1 MAKLNIRDEKF
12 RDQVLYGPIWPVII
26 KVCMPLALYQ
36 AVTQLFNIL
45 DTIMASAISSEA
57 VSTVVYMVQLQHI
70 VAAVGGGLAVGGTI
84 IISRNYG
91 KGDYDEVRKNLSTL
105 IALAAFFALLVIISL
120 PFIPFILRIAG
131 TPETFIESGSEY
143 FMLSMISVILNYFN
157 SIYIAIEKSRGE
169 SKKIVILNFIQITLK
184 LSLTALFIYILNGTI
199 LHIAIATIIS
209 YSVVFIYA
217 LFSLTHTDDAFSFS
231 IKAISIKKNT
241 ILPILNLS
249 FPSMVEKMTFS
260 LGKAEVNKMAAGY
273 GAEAVGAAG
282 ISNNMSGMLTGWQY
296 GVMDGGTALLGQLKG
311 HDDLERT
318 IKAYRRIQLTELLIG
333 LIGIILM
340 HILTVPIA
348 KLFSIAKGNFNEEF
362 FNMII
367 KTFGYELFGCM
378 LLSLF
383 YASNPILLAT
393 GRTKLTLAVN
403 LCRIF
408 LFRIPIIYYFSH
420 YTSLDYSAVGLTVAI
435 SNSLTGLVAFITGEL
450 VIRRERQ
457 IYSKTIK

>member
-1 MAKLNIRDEKF
+1 
-12 RDQVLYGPIWPVII
+12 
-26 KVCMPLALYQ
+26 
-36 AVTQLFNIL
+36 
-45 DTIMASAISSEA
+45 
-57 VSTVVYMVQLQHI
+57 
-70 VAAVGGGLAVGGTI
+70 
-84 IISRNYG
+84 
-91 KGDYDEVRKNLSTL
+91 
-105 IALAAFFALLVIISL
+105 
-120 PFIPFILRIAG
+120 
-131 TPETFIESGSEY
+131 
-143 FMLSMISVILNYFN
+143 MISVILNYFN
-157 SIYIAIEKSRGE
+157 AIYIAIEKSRGE
-169 SKKIVILNFIQITLK
+169 SKKIVILNFIQIALK
-184 LSLTALFIYILNGTI
+184 LSLTAIFIYVFNGTI

-209 YSVVFIYA
+209 YSTVFIYA
-217 LFSLTHTDDAFSFS
+217 LYSLTHTDDAFSFS
-231 IKAISIKKNT
+231 LKSISLSRKT

-318 IKAYRRIQLTELLIG
+318 IKAYRRIQLTQLLIG
-333 LIGIILM
+333 VFGIILM
-340 HILTVPIA
+340 HLLTVPIA

-367 KTFGYELFGCM
+367 KTFGYELFGCL

-393 GRTKLTLAVN
+393 GRTKLTLLVN

-408 LFRIPIIYYFSH
+408 LFRIPLIFYFSH
-420 YTSLDYSAVGLTVAI
+420 YTTLDYSAVGLTVAI
-435 SNSLTGLVAFITGEL
+435 SNSLTGLLAFITGEL
-450 VIRRERQ
+450 VIRKERQ
-457 IYSKTIK
+457 IYSKAVK